1 MLKAPVPSMSVGGGW
16 RVETISYGKLKPRG
30 EELLCATDGMR
41 DLQSFSQGVCPVP
54 APPVWAAASMWAL
67 ADFGGFGRKRRE
79 GMVPVTSLGWEL
91 GGWGIY
97 QGAISKGTGFCLGQR
112 IPVIRPLR
120 NVQQGALWCVGGN
133 SGQRT

>member
-30 EELLCATDGMR
+30 EELLCAADGMR

-67 ADFGGFGRKRRE
+67 ADFGGFGRKRRK
-79 GMVPVTSLGWEL
+79 GIMVSNSIKRCNFLKMMDR
-91 GGWGIY
+91 IRC
-97 QGAISKGTGFCLGQR
+97 GAVVWNWNFAALLFTGHRKLLNFSESQFCLFF
-112 IPVIRPLR
+112 
-120 NVQQGALWCVGGN
+120 CF
-133 SGQRT
+133 T